1 MGCGVVSKSS
11 TADIAGYKGVLPEE
25 SITGNNKRVVDPV
38 KQNTTSPFHQE
49 NHIYNEKTDIS
60 HEIGPPSS
68 SAVTRE
74 INFTSG
80 LIFTEALPEHTSL
93 PNTESDGA
101 LLDESS
107 IFRMIKKGDSALLR
121 EFLTVYGRQR
131 PAHNIHLIQGMWGS
145 SPLMVAI
152 QYNQKDIID
161 LLLSHLPREETDSA
175 LTSFTRSV
183 LNAKN
188 EKGATIFHYAVM
200 EGMVSLI
207 ERLLSPPY
215 LADVDREVLFAGSSE
230 GIYNAMYDVSLVCS
244 PFSIAVMNGHVEIF
258 HRLAALAPSPLY
270 SPLPFAVT
278 MKNQQKKLMLNKG
291 GAGGSGGG
299 LTGVTSLLL
308 AVSYGQMR
316 IIKELLQLAAT
327 GSSLP
332 HLLAAADS
340 DGCNLYHYLSRLTT
354 KIDVEESDALST
366 RFNTTLLSVQI
377 FRLFQPLQSSD
388 VTLLNS
394 RDTSGNTPLHLACEV
409 MKEVELM
416 RLYLESGADSSAF
429 NDVSGLTP
437 LHIAVK
443 KRATEVVRCLLDF
456 NADPLATSPSSSHSQ
471 QSAYDMA
478 VTQLKDNHPIVLL
491 LNTAVE
497 ARKNKPTATSD
508 LPIEPAVS
516 HKPAIEDIA
525 VSSGVIG
532 SKPSNDD
539 SDDVSLVEVRGED
552 EVEEFTPL
560 EDSVHLLDTSQRPT
574 SYDEGEKKTLD
585 DDIKEAVAMTSLL
598 VESFLSD
605 IADSP
610 VKTMTSER
618 AGTTTTVEDD
628 EVEEEED
635 DENELSL
642 SMTSL
647 PKNSPPPPLTIT
659 DTEEEEVKS
668 TAAVSPIQAYL
679 NLNIADITPLPSSF
693 HQKKNKKNKD
703 KNKNKSKTDD
713 NNNNNKT
720 TGEGESEGVVEVEAG
735 EEEEEDFED
744 FIESLLGGGVQ
755 GSVVGGETIV
765 QAAEQKHV
773 TTSSK
778 NSAKRSPRKPKPP
791 PQNTA
796 STTTFQGRRRSTL
809 KTVTS
814 PPPNNTPSATTA
826 ANTSSTT
833 ATATAVSVYAN
844 PVTPVSPRSKKESDS
859 PKPRPSRPTVRGS
872 IVMPA
877 KKGSVT
883 TLTPRPPAQPK
894 AKTTVADVTPT
905 ASPALVSLI
914 GGDKEARGGGGYS
927 RLADK
932 IKSLTMS
939 LAPADTSDVVDESIE
954 LDRLF
959 VGTRPA
965 MPTDPD
971 DERTVRIK
979 R

>member
-11 TADIAGYKGVLPEE
+11 TADIGGYKGVLPEE
-25 SITGNNKRVVDPV
+25 SITGNNKRVADPV
-38 KQNTTSPFHQE
+38 KQNAKSPFHQE
-49 NHIYNEKTDIS
+49 SHIFNEKTDIS

-131 PAHNIHLIQGMWGS
+131 PTHDIHLIQGMWGS

-161 LLLSHLPREETDSA
+161 LLLSHLPREEADSA

-188 EKGATIFHYAVM
+188 EKGATLFHYAVM

-230 GIYNAMYDVSLVCS
+230 GIYNSMYDVSLVCS

-278 MKNQQKKLMLNKG
+278 MKNQQKKLMLKG
-291 GAGGSGGG
+291 GTGGGGGG

-308 AVSYGQMR
+308 AISYGQMR

-327 GSSLP
+327 GSSLS

-340 DGCNLYHYLSRLTT
+340 DGCNLFHYLSRLTT

-416 RLYLESGADSSAF
+416 RLYLENGADASAF

-497 ARKNKPTATSD
+497 ARRSKPTATSD
-508 LPIEPAVS
+508 LPIEPVS
-516 HKPAIEDIA
+516 HKHVIEDIA

-539 SDDVSLVEVRGED
+539 IDDVSLVDVRGED

-560 EDSVHLLDTSQRPT
+560 EESVHLLDTSQRPT
-574 SYDEGEKKTLD
+574 SHDEGEKKTLD

-610 VKTMTSER
+610 MKTMTSER

-659 DTEEEEVKS
+659 DTEEEEEVKS

-679 NLNIADITPLPSSF
+679 NLNIADITPLPSSY
-693 HQKKNKKNKD
+693 HQKKNKKKKKD
-703 KNKNKSKTDD
+703 KTKENKNDHSTI
-713 NNNNNKT
+713 
-720 TGEGESEGVVEVEAG
+720 GERESEGVVEVEG
-735 EEEEEDFED
+735 GEEEEDFED

-778 NSAKRSPRKPKPP
+778 NSSKRSPRKPKPP
-791 PQNTA
+791 PQNIA

-859 PKPRPSRPTVRGS
+859 PKPRPNRPTVRGS

-894 AKTTVADVTPT
+894 AKTTVTDVTPT

-914 GGDKEARGGGGYS
+914 GGDKEARGGGGYGS
-927 RLADK
+927 LADK

-965 MPTDPD
+965 MPTDPN